1 MSQDNDFGSELD
13 YDLAAIKENIRGD
26 CDRLLASS
34 PGTYE
39 KSYDALNPTWANGY
53 ETGQHLGCYVELA
66 RRLQGCFT
74 TPENYKSLTK
84 AFAQRR

>member
-39 KSYDALNPTWANGY
+39 KSYDALNPTCANSY

>member
-13 YDLAAIKENIRGD
+13 YDLAAIKENILGD

-39 KSYDALNPTWANGY
+39 KSYDAPSPTGTNGY
-53 ETGQHLGCYVELA
+53 ETGQHLGYYVELT
-66 RRLQGCFT
+66 RRLRGCFRL
-74 TPENYKSLTK
+74 PAN
-84 AFAQRR
+84 